1 VTLHGNDVCY
11 DGAMNKF
18 QVIEDIEPRDQ
29 SQASLRDQQEILHAA
44 ANRLG
49 LYDAADWLWA
59 RMQENK

>member
-1 VTLHGNDVCY
+1 
-11 DGAMNKF
+11 MNKF